1 MGTPALPTAHSVAIK
16 IQPIIEKI
24 EKLTPFDVATK
35 STVIK
40 IKAAQP
46 FMLITEHRGKASR
59 DNDGLILSSSSASSM
74 VKGNVD
80 AEDFEK
86 KAVINAGDMLL
97 AILIGESLLAF
108 KSHGRTMHP

>member
-1 MGTPALPTAHSVAIK
+1 M
-16 IQPIIEKI
+16 
-24 EKLTPFDVATK
+24 ATK

-108 KSHGRTMHP
+108 KSHG